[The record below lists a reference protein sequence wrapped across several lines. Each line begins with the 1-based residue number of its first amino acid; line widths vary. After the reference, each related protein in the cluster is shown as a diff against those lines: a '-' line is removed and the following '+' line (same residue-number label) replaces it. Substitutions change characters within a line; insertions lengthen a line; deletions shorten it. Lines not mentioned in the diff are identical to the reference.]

1 MNENYRGRGPQRIQP
16 PPQAEEEP
24 KEEKR
29 MRFSVEMPYPQLTGI
44 VRNTQNARL
53 LSALFAG
60 AHGELTA
67 CTQYVQHGMVLNHL
81 GQTGAEVLQGVA
93 VSEMHHLKLLGEM
106 ILRCGG
112 RAAYC
117 DWQRRTVWNGRM
129 VQYARDARRIWQAD
143 ILGERAAIAAY
154 RWTRDRVND
163 LCIVEV
169 IDRILLDEE
178 LHLRLFQEQAALVR
192 PGTPTV
198 SPSD

>member
-1 MNENYRGRGPQRIQP
+1 MNENYRGRGPQRILP
-16 PPQAEEEP
+16 PPQAEEET
-24 KEEKR
+24 KEEQG
-29 MRFSVEMPYPQLTGI
+29 MRFAVEMPYPELTGI
-44 VRNTQNARL
+44 ARNTQNARL

-67 CTQYVQHGMVLNHL
+67 CTQYVQHGMVLGNL
-81 GQTGAEVLQGVA
+81 GQAGAEVLQGVA
-93 VSEMHHLKLLGEM
+93 VCEMRHLKLLGEM

-129 VQYARDARRIWQAD
+129 VQYAREARRIWQAD

-154 RWTRDRVND
+154 RWTRERVND
-163 LCIVEV
+163 LCIVEA

-178 LHLRLFQEQAALVR
+178 LHLRLFQEQAAMAR
-192 PGTPTV
+192 GEACTV
-198 SPSD
+198 TE